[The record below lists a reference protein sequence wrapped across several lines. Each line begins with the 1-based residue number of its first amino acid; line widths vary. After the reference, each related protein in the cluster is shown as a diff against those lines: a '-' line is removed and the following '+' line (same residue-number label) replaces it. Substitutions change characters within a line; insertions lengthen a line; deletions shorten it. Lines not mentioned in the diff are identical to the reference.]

1 MNKICFVK
9 DQYETP
15 AKMWASIAAFLR
27 ILEETENI
35 AVVRSEDVCVIVEY
49 EHDDPSWGTP
59 YPYWLTEEEY
69 EQIDFDDE
77 EDIDSG
83 DTDYV

>member
-15 AKMWASIAAFLR
+15 AKMWASIAALLQ

-35 AVVRSEDVCVIVEY
+35 AVVRSEDVVVIVEY

-59 YPYWLTEEEY
+59 YPYWLTEDEFDQITFADEE
-69 EQIDFDDE
+69 DFDDE
-77 EDIDSG
+77 ESDLL
-83 DTDYV
+83 